1 MHSVVITGGSGVVGA
16 RALSLL
22 LARDD
27 VSAVTALGRRALS
40 VTHPK
45 LTSKV
50 VDLQS
55 VPRMAAEIPE
65 GVTLAVCCL
74 GTTMKQAGSKEAFR
88 AVDHDAVVAFGEA
101 ALQRGAK
108 RFVLVSS
115 LGADAGAGG
124 FYLKTKGEAEEAL
137 ARLGFAQLT
146 VLRPSILDDGGT
158 RTENRIGERIALP
171 LARAVFAVV
180 GKTRRY
186 APIPIDTVARAL
198 VRVAFDD
205 TTAPRRTLE
214 SDQLHAL
221 GA

>member
-1 MHSVVITGGSGVVGA
+1 MHSVVITGATGVVGS
-16 RALSLL
+16 RALSQLL
-22 LARDD
+22 DRSD
-27 VSAVTALGRRALS
+27 VAHVTALGRRTLS
-40 VTHPK
+40 ITHPK
-45 LTSKV
+45 LESKV

-55 VPRMAAEIPE
+55 VDALAAAIPE

-88 AVDHDAVVAFGEA
+88 AVDHDAVVAFGA
-101 ALQRGAK
+101 AAHKRGAK

-115 LGADAGAGG
+115 VGADPTAGS

-146 VLRPSILDDGGT
+146 VLRPSFLDDEGA

-186 APIPIDTVARAL
+186 APITIDTVAKAL
-198 VRVAFDD
+198 VHVAFDA
-205 TTAPRRTLE
+205 TTDARRTIE
-214 SDQLHAL
+214 SEQLHAL